1 MVPRTTDRPPGL
13 DLPDIYRWNFA
24 QLPVMADDVAYIDEV
39 LAALESQLCVD
50 HNRVYATGASNGGPD
65 VAGRPLR
72 ASSAALVGGGRRHLV
87 LQAATFIA
95 KRSAPSWDAP
105 LSRLLRAWS
114 YLAQR
119 RLVYHAALVGATIRS
134 PWAGSSTWMALST
147 SVPLVEFF

>member
-95 KRSAPSWDAP
+95 KRSAPSSGRSSFSITSRRGLALPAP
-105 LSRLLRAWS
+105 SGVPGSA
-114 YLAQR
+114 AQR
-119 RLVYHAALVGATIRS
+119 GDGRSGGSEARGQEAYVGA
-134 PWAGSSTWMALST
+134 
-147 SVPLVEFF
+147 